1 MESRRRKRR
10 RMITIC
16 HGGARWSQT
25 RITVGS
31 SDGKWDPLGEGESM
45 TPRYGF
51 SDVTGFKWVL
61 RVILL
66 IIKKILWRE
75 RPKLSSFFP
84 STRSSDHLLLDC
96 FASRVVN
103 L

>member
-1 MESRRRKRR
+1 
-10 RMITIC
+10 MITIC

-31 SDGKWDPLGEGESM
+31 SDGKWEPLGEGESM

-75 RPKLSSFFP
+75 RPKLTYFFP
-84 STRSSDHLLLDC
+84 KYSFL
-96 FASRVVN
+96 
-103 L
+103 

>member
-1 MESRRRKRR
+1 
-10 RMITIC
+10 MITIC

-66 IIKKILWRE
+66 IIIKDPLE
-75 RPKLSSFFP
+75 GATQTFFFFP
-84 STRSSDHLLLDC
+84 KYSFL
-96 FASRVVN
+96 
-103 L
+103 

>member
-1 MESRRRKRR
+1 
-10 RMITIC
+10 
-16 HGGARWSQT
+16 
-25 RITVGS
+25 
-31 SDGKWDPLGEGESM
+31 M

-75 RPKLSSFFP
+75 RPKLTYFFP
-84 STRSSDHLLLDC
+84 KYSFL
-96 FASRVVN
+96 
-103 L
+103 